1 MFERS
6 ARVYDLLYSF
16 KDYEVEAR
24 DLVRLIHERN
34 PGATS
39 LLDVACGTGKHLEL
53 LRGDFSDVAG
63 VDLNAELLA
72 IAQERLPDVPFT
84 AADMRTFDLGRTF
97 DAVTCMFSSV
107 GYLRDE
113 ADLAE
118 AIARMAAHLGPGGVL
133 IVDGWVRPDAW
144 WPGTNV
150 QALAE
155 TAGGVAAARVARTW
169 REGDRSVL
177 DMRYLI
183 ATADDGFEQEQE
195 RHELTLF
202 SDEAYRAAFET
213 ASLAPEV
220 VASPMR
226 DRDRYVAV
234 KPLTVVARR
243 SPRA

>member
-107 GYLRDE
+107 GYLRDD

-155 TAGGVAAARVARTW
+155 TAGGRARRADLARGRPERPRHAVPD
-169 REGDRSVL
+169 REGR
-177 DMRYLI
+177 RRI
-183 ATADDGFEQEQE
+183 RAGAGTARADALQRRGVSSRVRDG
-195 RHELTLF
+195 
-202 SDEAYRAAFET
+202 
-213 ASLAPEV
+213 V
-220 VASPMR
+220 
-226 DRDRYVAV
+226 
-234 KPLTVVARR
+234 
-243 SPRA
+243 PRT